1 MLSILPM
8 PPWMYGA
15 LPLNEPPPARA
26 CSVCKSGA
34 CKSGAGACGIGM
46 SHTTGCTAGADD
58 TAGDATEVT
67 PAAAPATI
75 AAAAMPVTRVFRVT
89 VVLSIGP
96 THQRG

>member
-1 MLSILPM
+1 MLSIRPM

-15 LPLNEPPPARA
+15 LPEKEPPPART
-26 CSVCKSGA
+26 CSVCSSGA
-34 CKSGAGACGIGM
+34 CKSGAGACGIGA

-58 TAGDATEVT
+58 TTGDAMEVT
-67 PAAAPATI
+67 PAAAPPTTAT
-75 AAAAMPVTRVFRVT
+75 AAMPVTRVFRVT